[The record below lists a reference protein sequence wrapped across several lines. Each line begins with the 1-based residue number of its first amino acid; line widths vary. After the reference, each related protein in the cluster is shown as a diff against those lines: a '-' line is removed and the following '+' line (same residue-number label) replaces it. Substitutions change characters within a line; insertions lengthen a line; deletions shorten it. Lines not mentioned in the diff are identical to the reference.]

1 MENAAASNINM
12 HKYKYTTFAV
22 VFEAFIKKPSKM
34 ALKEWMDLCWLIDQ
48 GTKPNGE
55 NETILKHAQQFEAE
69 ACTSCLWLLFCA
81 GTSKRERCRVQER
94 LSVSVSFIDSTFHL
108 WSKLMLL
115 SQSSHYTES
124 IHLITPHGLYQMFS
138 RKCQKMTARSWYA
151 GVLYLTLMC
160 FFLTRDNRSEYCP
173 WSLTRDNWERL
184 KDIN

>member
-1 MENAAASNINM
+1 MNIRPPLLSSLR
-12 HKYKYTTFAV
+12 HSL
-22 VFEAFIKKPSKM
+22 KKPSKS
-34 ALKEWMDLCWLIDQ
+34 ALKEWILDLRCLIDQ

-69 ACTSCLWLLFCA
+69 ACTSCLWLLFCT
-81 GTSKRERCRVQER
+81 GTSKRERCRVQES

-124 IHLITPHGLYQMFS
+124 IHLITPYGLYQMFS
-138 RKCQKMTARSWYA
+138 WKCQKITARSRYA

-160 FFLTRDNRSEYCP
+160 FFSAE
-173 WSLTRDNWERL
+173 E
-184 KDIN
+184 

>member
-160 FFLTRDNRSEYCP
+160 FFLTRDNRSEYFH